1 MATTDA
7 APVLA
12 PDPSAAPAGST
23 GVVRDRVAIGA
34 SAGGVQA
41 LKELVAT
48 LPADYGGTI
57 FVVVHIAA
65 RSRSELPGILTR
77 SGPLQAVHAEDG
89 MVPEPGR
96 IYVAPPDQHLLVDAR
111 GRLAT

>member
-65 RSRSELPGILTR
+65 RAPRILFAAMADPSPAPSMTMPASASRRTTARAIVAAT
-77 SGPLQAVHAEDG
+77 SG
-89 MVPEPGR
+89 
-96 IYVAPPDQHLLVDAR
+96 
-111 GRLAT
+111 